1 MQASFVLRAGRF
13 AGIAHCISLRRSIA
27 MDQDKGWD
35 LPTASLIDWDFE
47 IFDDREALF
56 GWV

>member
-1 MQASFVLRAGRF
+1 
-13 AGIAHCISLRRSIA
+13 

-47 IFDDREALF
+47 LFDDREALF